1 MSSAQTTMDHD
12 VIRTWTAGHVGPPSG
27 ARAVEPV
34 GILGADFGHKE
45 ESLEGTSCKDSFR
58 NGQD

>member
-1 MSSAQTTMDHD
+1 MDHD